1 MLLFIGDA
9 SLTRLYASR
18 DLMTIPRDLGHSQ
31 ILKPDGL
38 TAPVGAQE
46 FVCKLRCGKREAR
59 VDRLDNDMPAMRGD
73 AVLQAGRKI
82 GDYGRFQLLSPSCAE
97 PVFSIWLWRKGDST
111 QYSQ

>member
-18 DLMTIPRDLGHSQ
+18 DLVTIPRDLGHSQ

-46 FVCKLRCGKREAR
+46 FGCSKREAR

-73 AVLQAGRKI
+73 AVLQAVGRLRTTV
-82 GDYGRFQLLSPSCAE
+82 G
-97 PVFSIWLWRKGDST
+97 FS
-111 QYSQ
+111 Y